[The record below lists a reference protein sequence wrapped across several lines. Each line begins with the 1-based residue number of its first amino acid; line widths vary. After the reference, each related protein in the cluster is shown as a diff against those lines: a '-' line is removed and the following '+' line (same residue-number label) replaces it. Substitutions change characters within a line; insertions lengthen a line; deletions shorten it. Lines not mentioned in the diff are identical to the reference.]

1 LAGAN
6 IVSRFTVF
14 GAAGFVGARLARR
27 LEAAGHAVL
36 RITRANWPAPGAD
49 LGHVIF
55 TIGMTA
61 DFREKPFE
69 TVDAQV
75 QKLYAAL
82 HDYTYESFLYLSSTR
97 VYRQQAD
104 TSEGAALAL
113 NPNDPDDLYN
123 ASKIVGESLCLALK
137 NPAIRVARLS
147 NLFGAPA
154 PSQSFLA
161 SVLAEARRT
170 GHVTFRSAP
179 EAEKDYLDV
188 ESAVSALIAIALSGR
203 ERLYNVA
210 SGRNI
215 SNAMLAERLASLG
228 IACHFEPHAPA
239 MRFSPLSIARL
250 AGEFG
255 HVPPSVLDAL
265 PALLAASPEE

>member
-1 LAGAN
+1 M
-6 IVSRFTVF
+6 SRFAVF
-14 GAAGFVGARLARR
+14 GATGFVGSRLVAR
-27 LEAAGHAVL
+27 LEATGHAVA
-36 RITRANWPAPGAD
+36 RITRANWPEPGTD

-75 QKLYAAL
+75 QKLHAAL

-113 NPNDPDDLYN
+113 NPNNPDDLYN
-123 ASKIVGESLCLALK
+123 ATKIAGESLCLTLK

-147 NLFGAPA
+147 NLFGVPA

-161 SVLAEARRT
+161 AVLAEARRT
-170 GHVTFRSAP
+170 GRVTFRTAP

-188 ESAVSALIAIALSGR
+188 ESAASALIAIALSGR

-210 SGRNI
+210 SGVNV
-215 SNAMLAERLASLG
+215 SNGALAETLASLG
-228 IACHFEPHAPA
+228 IACHFELGAPA
-239 MRFSPLSIARL
+239 MRFSPLSVERL
-250 AGEFG
+250 AREFG
-255 HVPPSVLDAL
+255 HAPRSLLAAL
-265 PALLAASPEE
+265 PALLAASPED